1 MKTNFRL
8 SLARLTEMFGESNRP
23 ARVQKSFNA
32 ASGHA
37 VAASRAYM
45 AMRYR
50 PLNCPMFSFQ

>member
-1 MKTNFRL
+1 MKQNFRL

-23 ARVQKSFNA
+23 AKMQRNFNA

-37 VAASRAYM
+37 AAATRAYM
-45 AMRYR
+45 ATRYR